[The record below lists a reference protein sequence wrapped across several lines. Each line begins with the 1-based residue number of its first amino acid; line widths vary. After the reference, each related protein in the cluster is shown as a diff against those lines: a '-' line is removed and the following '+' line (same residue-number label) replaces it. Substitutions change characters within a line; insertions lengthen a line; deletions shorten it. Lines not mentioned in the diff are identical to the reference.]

1 MRSAYICIALGIIAC
16 SSGDSTPVD
25 AGTQTDD
32 GNTASNDGGAIDAGS
47 SDAPSVP
54 TVDAM
59 PGPDALPG
67 EFTLTL
73 SPGSGGSISVT
84 VDSVSLGTCAASMV
98 CSFDIT
104 AGSLAI
110 LSSVG
115 GGLQHC
121 TWTGDCAGTFG
132 SSCFLQ
138 MDQDHSAGAMYDAS
152 DADCL

>member
-1 MRSAYICIALGIIAC
+1 MALALAAC
-16 SSGDSTPVD
+16 SSSDSSPVD
-25 AGTQTDD
+25 AGTQADD
-32 GNTASNDGGAIDAGS
+32 GSTAGNDGGVIDAGS
-47 SDAPSVP
+47 ADAPTVP
-54 TVDAM
+54 PVDAM
-59 PGPDALPG
+59 PGPDALPAA
-67 EFTLTL
+67 EYELTV
-73 SPGSGGSISVT
+73 SPGSGGSISVS
-84 VDSVSLGTCAASMV
+84 VDSVTLGTCQESMV
-98 CSFDIT
+98 CSFDLD